1 MASLILEWR
10 KYIIHRAVNCEAVAH
25 LFHLYSGGLSA
36 PVANRLRGTLA
47 PTLSFLE
54 LEFNQNVYS
63 HKINQIG

>member
-1 MASLILEWR
+1 MAALILGRR
-10 KYIIHRAVNCEAVAH
+10 KYIIRRVVNCEAVAH